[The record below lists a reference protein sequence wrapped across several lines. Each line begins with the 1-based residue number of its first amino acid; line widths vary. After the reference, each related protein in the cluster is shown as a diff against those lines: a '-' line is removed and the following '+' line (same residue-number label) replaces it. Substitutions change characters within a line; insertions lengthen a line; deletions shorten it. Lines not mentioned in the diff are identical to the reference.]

1 MLGINSTQ
9 ISARKT
15 NPGLTQHYFEWDSH
29 GVGPLGLPLVTLRG
43 PCQTSPVK
51 LMKTKACGVSILLR
65 FQQEKQIQGWQTKI
79 LNGTPT
85 GLALRGYPKGPPSEV
100 SKIIWIGPWVS
111 RIDCCNG
118 QWCGSIYM
126 VKNSLKTQRNAFFA
140 CFWTYVKQPHGHIS
154 WATPIP
160 FASINSMNPRI
171 NPWHWNG

>member
-9 ISARKT
+9 ISARKM

-29 GVGPLGLPLVTLRG
+29 GVGPEG
-43 PCQTSPVK
+43 PPSEVSSEVDE
-51 LMKTKACGVSILLR
+51 TKACWVSILLR

-118 QWCGSIYM
+118 HWCGSIYM

-140 CFWTYVKQPHGHIS
+140 CFWTYVKQPHQFPLHQ
-154 WATPIP
+154 
-160 FASINSMNPRI
+160 SIL
-171 NPWHWNG
+171 WTQG